1 MRKMFAIGTLLLSSA
16 AVMVSPAAASDRNA
30 NVNNQNYSRGYS
42 APAPSV
48 MVSPSASNRNTYVN
62 NQNYS
67 RGYSAPAPVVSSY
80 GQRGG
85 FDREAQIRIDQ
96 RVRAERLERERHERA
111 RHDVRYLRSLRD
123 GC

>member
-16 AVMVSPAAASDRNA
+16 AIMVSPAAASDRNA
-30 NVNNQNYSRGYS
+30 NVNNQNYNRGYS
-42 APAPSV
+42 APATSV
-48 MVSPSASNRNTYVN
+48 IISPNAGNRNTYVN

-80 GQRGG
+80 NQRGG

-96 RVRAERLERERHERA
+96 RVRQERLERERNERA
-111 RHDVRYLRSLRD
+111 RHNVRYVRSLRD